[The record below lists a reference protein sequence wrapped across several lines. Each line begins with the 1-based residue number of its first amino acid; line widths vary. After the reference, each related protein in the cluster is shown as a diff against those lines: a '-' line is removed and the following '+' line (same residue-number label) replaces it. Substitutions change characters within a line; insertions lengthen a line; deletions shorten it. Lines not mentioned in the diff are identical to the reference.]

1 MEGRGCHVGTPLE
14 GQMAGTMRPEPIS
27 TRREWIAEL
36 ASREPK
42 WRLTTLAHHIDRT
55 WLLEAWRKTRK
66 DGATGH
72 SCAKAGGAVATS

>member
-1 MEGRGCHVGTPLE
+1 
-14 GQMAGTMRPEPIS
+14 MAGTMRPEPIS

-72 SCAKAGGAVATS
+72 SCGRDPRTGSFSGGLLGSMST